1 MLVCVLLFLFSFPS
15 AAVMEKSTCR
25 QQLAIILLLGLWLT
39 CCAAQTTPSNA
50 ATPSPTPSATPQPQ
64 TAGLKVRLA
73 GYPRKHNEGRV
84 ELFYK
89 GEWGTICDDDF
100 SISNAN
106 VLCRQL
112 GFVSATGWTHSA
124 KYGKGQGKRCPH
136 LFLGCNTRFYTRCVL
151 LYGLQ
156 NHSGIIRYSQIIAK
170 YRYRS
175 LTTDD
180 VILSVYSPLWL
191 KNLNVCLMECL
202 KTKTLS
208 HFSQKL
214 DPMVIVLIFFLWV

>member
-1 MLVCVLLFLFSFPS
+1 MLVCVLLFLFSFRP
-15 AAVMEKSTCR
+15 AAVMEKSTFG
-25 QQLAIILLLGLWLT
+25 QQLAIIVLLGLWLT

-50 ATPSPTPSATPQPQ
+50 ATPSPTPSPTPSATPKLQ

-136 LFLGCNTRFYTRCVL
+136 LFLGCNTQYTVCSALWCPKRL
-151 LYGLQ
+151 WDNQ
-156 NHSGIIRYSQIIAK
+156 IFSGYCQVPI
-170 YRYRS
+170 
-175 LTTDD
+175 
-180 VILSVYSPLWL
+180 
-191 KNLNVCLMECL
+191 
-202 KTKTLS
+202 
-208 HFSQKL
+208 
-214 DPMVIVLIFFLWV
+214 

>member
-1 MLVCVLLFLFSFPS
+1 MFLFSFHS

-25 QQLAIILLLGLWLT
+25 QQSAIIVLLGLWLT

-50 ATPSPTPSATPQPQ
+50 ATPSPTPSPAPQPQ

-136 LFLGCNTRFYTRCVL
+136 LFLGFTSWFYTRCFL
-151 LYGLQ
+151 RYFFQ
-156 NHSGIIRYSQIIAK
+156 NNSGIIRYSQIIAK
-170 YRYRS
+170 YQYRS
-175 LTTDD
+175 STTDD

-191 KNLNVCLMECL
+191 RNLNVCLMECPK
-202 KTKTLS
+202 KTNLESFLS
-208 HFSQKL
+208 ET
-214 DPMVIVLIFFLWV
+214 